1 MVKDDPKLATNP
13 QNGLGICTICHREP
27 ERIKKMNEI
36 KIQLYLDIARLYIE
50 MSKTEKAEEMLN
62 AAKKEL
68 EKQK

>member
-1 MVKDDPKLATNP
+1 
-13 QNGLGICTICHREP
+13 
-27 ERIKKMNEI
+27 MNEI